1 MLATRRESYK
11 LPRDAYRKPVVDMS
25 WTPPPFSPPP
35 PATLVEAVQ
44 RRDAGRV
51 RAFLALGVAI
61 DERNHSL
68 CVAALDGSV
77 ALMSLL
83 LDSGAD
89 PNARGGLP
97 LTLAVDGG
105 HLSAARLLI
114 ERGASPDALHGEALR
129 LAVFHE
135 RPDIAELLLQH
146 GAAPAPGPPVTLPS
160 PVPLQNPGGD
170 APGDDSNKENRLPLA
185 L

>member
-1 MLATRRESYK
+1 MR
-11 LPRDAYRKPVVDMS
+11 
-25 WTPPPFSPPP
+25 
-35 PATLVEAVQ
+35 
-44 RRDAGRV
+44 
-51 RAFLALGVAI
+51 
-61 DERNHSL
+61 
-68 CVAALDGSV
+68 
-77 ALMSLL
+77 LL

-135 RPDIAELLLQH
+135 RHDIASLLLQH

-160 PVPLQNPGGD
+160 AAA
-170 APGDDSNKENRLPLA
+170 APGDGSNKENELP
-185 L
+185 